1 MIQRKSLDTLAAAW
15 AQIMGIPAP
24 ECANTANP
32 DLLAF
37 ANQAFSGEK
46 ADRVFLYNPDAIGQW
61 LCEKYPEMLSEVTDR
76 TELTLPLHSPMPPK
90 TPVCFGTMYTGAQPE
105 VHGIQKYEKPRITID
120 TLFDALLR
128 AGKRPVIIAYAAA
141 SMGLIFNGRDMDYY
155 VFDNISQ
162 VNAKA
167 AQLILEDQHDFY
179 AIYKLRQIGSR
190 IRSRRSAYPWRI
202 TDQCPYLR
210 NLLRNDP
217 HPLAPPQNPYG
228 VLSRPRLSPRPPRQR
243 LSRIGYPRR
252 PGNLPL
258 LYRIFRIIV
267 IRSVIFMH
275 GITIDNSLLQ

>member
-179 AIYKLRQIGSR
+179 AIYNGNYDRLVHEYG
-190 IRSRRSAYPWRI
+190 PE
-202 TDQCPYLR
+202 
-210 NLLRNDP
+210 DP
-217 HPLAPPQNPYG
+217 HTLG
-228 VLSRPRLSPRPPRQR
+228 EL
-243 LSRIGYPRR
+243 RINAHTFGTFCEMIHTHWRHHRTLMGFCPDHGCHLVR
-252 PGNLPL
+252 PGKG
-258 LYRIFRIIV
+258 
-267 IRSVIFMH
+267 SH
-275 GITIDNSLLQ
+275 GLDIPEDREIYHYYTAFSESL